1 MDNDDGECDFN
12 RVMILIRGVPG
23 SGKTTFAEWIME
35 RTNWISGGYPAQVCA
50 DRFMVNDQGMYEFNT
65 VLLEAAHKGC
75 IAMAEQYLKD
85 DRSPVIVHNT
95 FSRDWEMEPY
105 RALAECYGAQLFVI
119 EMSQQFENVH
129 DVPEEVVN
137 QMKERFER

>member
-1 MDNDDGECDFN
+1 
-12 RVMILIRGVPG
+12 
-23 SGKTTFAEWIME
+23 
-35 RTNWISGGYPAQVCA
+35 
-50 DRFMVNDQGMYEFNT
+50 MVNDQGMYEFNT